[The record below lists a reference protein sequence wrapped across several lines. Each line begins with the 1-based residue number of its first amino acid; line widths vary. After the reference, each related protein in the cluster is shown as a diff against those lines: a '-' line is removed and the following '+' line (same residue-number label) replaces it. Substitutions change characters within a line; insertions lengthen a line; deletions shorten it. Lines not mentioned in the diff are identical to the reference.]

1 MGTLSFELNDE
12 EFLAKFKGKQP
23 KWGPLGYFTYKRT
36 YARPLDEAG
45 TTEEFWQTCLRVVNG
60 VFSIQKN
67 HCKDLNLPWEDSKAI
82 KSAKEMFQR
91 MWEFKFL
98 PPGRGLW
105 VMGTD
110 IVDIK
115 GGAALNNC
123 AFVSTEDIST
133 DFSAPFCF
141 LMDMSMLG
149 VGVGGD
155 MLGAE
160 KIKDEVTG
168 KFSSGFYLTK
178 PVIDAGVTF
187 TVKDSRE
194 GWVEL
199 LKHVLDSYTGKT
211 KLAEHIDYSQLRP
224 KGAPLKVF
232 GGVSSGSGPLQELV
246 SSISKVLVFA
256 EGETTLELTTTHIA
270 DLFNY
275 VGKCVVSGGIRRSA
289 EILFGE
295 ASNTEFIDLKQ
306 DEAALWDRR
315 WASNNSIKGELGQ
328 DYSEVAKRI
337 ATNGEPGIIWLYNM
351 RAFSRLGDPIDF
363 KDYRARGANPCS
375 EQTLESYELCCLV
388 ETFPAN
394 HDTIEDFLDTL
405 KYAYLYAKTVTLV
418 PTHNPRT
425 NAVTMRNR
433 RIGCSQSGIT
443 QAITKFGR
451 HAYLTELCSNGYNVI
466 RHWDMIYSEWLCVP
480 KSIKVTSV
488 KPSGTV
494 SLLPG
499 ATSGIHYP
507 HSEYYIRRIRV
518 EDTSSLLT
526 EAIVCGYEVEPDT
539 YAPNTYCVSFPIH
552 EPYFEKSKDDV
563 TIWEQFNNAVDL
575 QHYWADNQVSITV
588 TFTKSE
594 AKHIKTCLETYER
607 SLKSISLLP
616 ISEHGYVQAPYET
629 ITAERYAELKSKIKR
644 EIGSDI
650 KHEVEDKFC
659 DSDKCVIKL

>member
-1 MGTLSFELNDE
+1 MSDLSFTLDDQ
-12 EFLAKFKGKQP
+12 EFLSQFKNKQP

-36 YARPLDEAG
+36 YARTLEDG
-45 TTEEFWQTCLRVVNG
+45 STEEFWQTCLRVVNG
-60 VFSIQKN
+60 VFSIQKS
-67 HCKDLNLPWEDSKAI
+67 HCADLNLPWEDAKAV
-82 KSAKEMFQR
+82 KSAKEMFKR
-91 MWEFKFL
+91 MWDFKFL

-110 IVDIK
+110 IVGVK

-123 AFVSTEDIST
+123 AFISTEDIST

-160 KIKDEVTG
+160 RIKDEVTG
-168 KFSSGFYLTK
+168 KFRSGFYLTK
-178 PVIDAGVTF
+178 PVIDLGVTF

-199 LKHVLDSYTGKT
+199 LRHVLDSYTGKT

-232 GGVSSGSGPLQELV
+232 GGVSSGSGPLQELII
-246 SSISKVLVFA
+246 SIQKVLEFT
-256 EGETTLELTTTHIA
+256 EDTLELTTTHIA

-289 EILFGE
+289 EILFG
-295 ASNTEFIDLKQ
+295 SSTNDEFIDLKQ

-328 DYSEVAKRI
+328 DYTEVAKRI
-337 ATNGEPGIIWLYNM
+337 ATNGEPGIIWLNNM
-351 RAFSRLGDPIDF
+351 RAYSRFGDTIDF

-394 HDTIEDFLDTL
+394 HDTIEDFIDTL

-433 RIGCSQSGIT
+433 RIGCSQSGIV
-443 QAITKFGR
+443 QAMTKFGR
-451 HAYLTELCSNGYNVI
+451 HAYLTDLCNSGYNAI

-526 EAIVCGYEVEPDT
+526 EAIACGYEVEPDT

-588 TFTKSE
+588 TFTKAE

-629 ITAERYAELKSKIKR
+629 ITQQRYKELKAKIKR
-644 EIGSDI
+644 EIGSEV

-659 DSDKCVIKL
+659 DSDKCTI